1 VDAPRRATVPAARR
15 TELIVSDEE
24 QSDHNQAQA
33 AQTGQKQTDAATDT
47 PLNGGEH
54 TESGSFTGTKQEGV
68 EYDGAFTDSEIP
80 DDDVKPGETEVDRAG
95 FEGNYTES
103 DGVE

>member
-1 VDAPRRATVPAARR
+1 M
-15 TELIVSDEE
+15 SDDKH
-24 QSDHNQAQA
+24 DHNEAQA
-33 AQTGQKQTDAATDT
+33 AQTGAKQTDAGTDA

-54 TESGSFTGTKQEGV
+54 VTAGSYTGTQEDGV

-80 DDDVKPGETEVDRAG
+80 EEATKPGETEADRAG
-95 FEGNYTES
+95 VEGSYTES